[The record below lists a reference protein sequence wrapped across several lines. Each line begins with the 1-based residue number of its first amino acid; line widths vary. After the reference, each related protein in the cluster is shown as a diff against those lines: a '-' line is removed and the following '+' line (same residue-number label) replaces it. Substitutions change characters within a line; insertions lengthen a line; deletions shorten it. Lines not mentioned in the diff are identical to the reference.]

1 MSQFFVGVTAGSLP
15 PSVPLRFTAS
25 DATVAIPAA
34 NNLNVFGA
42 NGATTTAAGSTITIT
57 TTGIAGN
64 YVDVV
69 GVPLGTTYVVAADD
83 YFISCDSTAGLITIQ
98 LPNAPTQYDTFVIK
112 DRTGTASPVA
122 PITIT
127 TVGGVVLIDGATS
140 TLLDDPYDSIEV
152 LFNGSSYEV
161 F

>member
-1 MSQFFVGVTAGSLP
+1 MSQFTIGVTAGSLP
-15 PSVPLRFTAS
+15 PSVPLQFTAS
-25 DATVAIPAA
+25 DATIAIPAG
-34 NNLNVFGA
+34 NNLNVFGT
-42 NGATTTAAGSTITIT
+42 NGATTTASGSTITIT

-64 YVDVV
+64 YVNVV
-69 GVPLGTTYVVAADD
+69 GPTTYVVLPTD
-83 YFISCDSTAGLITIQ
+83 YFISCNSTGGLITIQ

-152 LFNGSSYEV
+152 LFNSSSYEV